1 MRVVD
6 GVRAVEE
13 GEEEG
18 EEDPGVVVRLL
29 LRVVVDELRS
39 MLLLQLPHGDDE
51 LLRLVRWWCS
61 RVGKKEKT
69 EGKERRWWRREGG
82 KRRGARVWR
91 GERPG
96 AGLIGRGKVLQRGM
110 ALGTRVTDRKSTR
123 LNSSHPV

>member
-18 EEDPGVVVRLL
+18 EEDPGIVVRLL

-61 RVGKKEKT
+61 RVGKKRGNGG
-69 EGKERRWWRREGG
+69 EGEEMVAARGRKKERR
-82 KRRGARVWR
+82 
-91 GERPG
+91 
-96 AGLIGRGKVLQRGM
+96 
-110 ALGTRVTDRKSTR
+110 
-123 LNSSHPV
+123 

>member
-51 LLRLVRWWCS
+51 LLRLV
-61 RVGKKEKT
+61 VGLVLS
-69 EGKERRWWRREGG
+69 
-82 KRRGARVWR
+82 GALS
-91 GERPG
+91 G
-96 AGLIGRGKVLQRGM
+96 
-110 ALGTRVTDRKSTR
+110 
-123 LNSSHPV
+123 